1 MTFDMS
7 AAWRDATAMI
17 RANTEV
23 LMIIAGIFFFLP
35 GVATGFAVPAIPPAT
50 MADPERAAAA
60 ITAFYGTWGWFY
72 AIVLVL
78 QMVGTLALL
87 ALLRG
92 RGRPTVGEAMRA
104 GAAGLLPAVGTFL
117 LIAFGFGLVV
127 MAASLVIGALATAAG
142 GAGALIGA
150 LLALALLGAII
161 VVSVRLSLTTPVI
174 AIDRVF
180 NPLEVLR
187 RSWRMTGG
195 QALRLFVFYLLLIV
209 VYLVV
214 VIVVGL
220 LTGVLLL
227 ALGELASVIASSL
240 LSALIGA
247 GAAVVSVAVLAAVHR
262 QLAGEPGPS
271 GDRAAGNRD

>member
-7 AAWRDATAMI
+7 TAWRDATAMI
-17 RANTEV
+17 HANKEV

-35 GVATGFAVPAIPPAT
+35 GVAAGFAVPAIPPAI
-50 MADPERAAAA
+50 MADPEQAATA
-60 ITAFYGTWGWFY
+60 IMAFYGTWGWFY

-78 QMVGTLALL
+78 QMVGTLSLL
-87 ALLRG
+87 SLLRG

-104 GAAGLLPAVGTFL
+104 GAAGLLPAIGTFL
-117 LIAFGFGLVV
+117 LIAFGFGLLV
-127 MAASLVIGALATAAG
+127 MIASLAIGALGTAG
-142 GAGALIGA
+142 GAGALIAA

-161 VVSVRLSLTTPVI
+161 VAAVRLSLTTPVI

-195 QALRLFVFYLLLIV
+195 QTLRLFVFYLLLIV
-209 VYLVV
+209 IYLVI

-220 LTGVLLL
+220 LTGALLL

-240 LSALIGA
+240 LSAVIGA
-247 GAAVVSVAVLAAVHR
+247 GAAVISVAVLAAIHR
-262 QLAGEPGPS
+262 QLAGEPGMS
-271 GDRAAGNRD
+271 EDRAARN

>member
-17 RANTEV
+17 RANREV

-50 MADPERAAAA
+50 MSDPERATAA
-60 ITAFYGTWGWFY
+60 IVAFYGTWGWFY

-104 GAAGLLPAVGTFL
+104 GAVGLLPAIGTFL

-127 MAASLVIGALATAAG
+127 MATSLAIGALATAAG
-142 GAGALIGA
+142 GAGALVGA

-180 NPLEVLR
+180 NPLEVLA
-187 RSWRMTGG
+187 RSWRMTRG
-195 QALRLFVFYLLLIV
+195 QALRLFVFYLLLVV
-209 VYLVV
+209 VYLVI
-214 VIVVGL
+214 VIVAGL
-220 LTGVLLL
+220 LAGVLLL
-227 ALGELASVIASSL
+227 ALGELASVIAGSL

-247 GAAVVSVAVLAAVHR
+247 GAAVISVAVLAAVHR
-262 QLAGEPGPS
+262 QLAAEPGLT
-271 GDRAAGNRD
+271 GGRATRD

>member
-7 AAWRDATAMI
+7 AAWRDATVMI
-17 RANTEV
+17 RANREV

-50 MADPERAAAA
+50 MSDPERAAAA
-60 ITAFYGTWGWFY
+60 IMAFYGTWGWFY

-92 RGRPTVGEAMRA
+92 QGRPTVGEAMRA
-104 GAAGLLPAVGTFL
+104 GAVGLLPAIGTFL
-117 LIAFGFGLVV
+117 LIAFGFGL
-127 MAASLVIGALATAAG
+127 LVIVASMAIAALGTAAG
-142 GAGALIGA
+142 GAGALVGA
-150 LLALALLGAII
+150 LLALGLLVAII
-161 VVSVRLSLTTPVI
+161 VASVRLSLTTPII

-180 NPLEVLR
+180 NPLEVLQ

-195 QALRLFVFYLLLIV
+195 QAMRLFVFYLLLIV
-209 VYLVV
+209 VYLVI
-214 VIVVGL
+214 VIVAGL
-220 LTGVLLL
+220 LAGALLL

-247 GAAVVSVAVLAAVHR
+247 GAAVISVAVLAAVHR
-262 QLAGEPGPS
+262 QLAGAPALN
-271 GDRAAGNRD
+271 GDRATRN

>member
-17 RANTEV
+17 RANREV

-50 MADPERAAAA
+50 MSDPERATAA
-60 ITAFYGTWGWFY
+60 IMAFYGTWGWFY

-104 GAAGLLPAVGTFL
+104 GAVGLLPAIGTFL

-127 MAASLVIGALATAAG
+127 MATSLAIGALATAAG
-142 GAGALIGA
+142 GAGALVGA

-180 NPLEVLR
+180 NPLEVLA
-187 RSWRMTGG
+187 RSWRMTRGHT
-195 QALRLFVFYLLLIV
+195 LRLFVFYLLLIV
-209 VYLVV
+209 VYLVI
-214 VIVVGL
+214 VIVAGL
-220 LTGVLLL
+220 LAGVLLL
-227 ALGELASVIASSL
+227 ALGELASVIAGSL

-247 GAAVVSVAVLAAVHR
+247 GAAVISVAVLAAVHR
-262 QLAGEPGPS
+262 QLAAEPGLT
-271 GDRAAGNRD
+271 GGRATRD